1 MALYIETDLQPS
13 RLPARPQVKS
23 AARADAYA
31 NPPAK
36 GRPPKRKRG
45 KQPAEP
51 ADAAAESAGAG
62 TGKDSAGG
70 DASGGAPDAVEPAE
84 PKAQPKKKRATPQVT
99 VDEVKA
105 KWVLQD
111 RGM

>member
-1 MALYIETDLQPS
+1 M
-13 RLPARPQVKS
+13 KS

-51 ADAAAESAGAG
+51 ADAAAEDAGAETGKGSAG
-62 TGKDSAGG
+62 
-70 DASGGAPDAVEPAE
+70 DAPGVASDAVEAE

-99 VDEVKA
+99 ADEVKA